1 MKNLV
6 IVESPSKSKT
16 IEKYLGGDYHVVS
29 SKGHIRDLATSGKGG
44 LGIDVENDF
53 ELTYKVS
60 SDKRAVVKELKDLA
74 KKSDHVYL
82 ASDPDRE
89 GEAIAWH
96 LANVLDLNMEEENR
110 IIFNEIT
117 KHAVVEAFEH
127 PRTIDQD
134 LVKSQEA
141 RRMLDRIIGFKL
153 SKLLQSKIK
162 SKSAGRVQS
171 VALRLIVERENE
183 IRAFKSEEYWT
194 LAANIEKDGKTFS
207 ASLNKI
213 DGKKADLKTQEE
225 VNAVIERCCHDFI
238 VSSIEKK
245 VRKKEARMPFITS
258 TLQQEAST
266 KLGFGA
272 KKTMQIAQ
280 KLYEGLPLAG
290 GVSEGL
296 ISYMRTDSTRL
307 SDQFVKDAESYIEE
321 TYGKDYKGRA
331 RQKNS
336 ENAQD
341 AHEAIRPTSILNTP
355 ARVKEY
361 LTNDQYKLYK
371 LIYARTLASL
381 MAPSKSNVVN
391 VQIVS
396 DGCEF
401 SANGSILTF
410 DGYLKI
416 YSDYET
422 VKDEMLPIMEE
433 QETLKDVELEGK
445 QHFTE
450 PPLRY
455 SEARLI
461 KDLEEKGIGRPSTY
475 AIIIDTLQA
484 RGYVSLERPSE
495 GSKTKVFIPSEQ
507 GELTDTKLQEFFSGI
522 INVSYT
528 ANMEHHLDEIAA
540 GERNN
545 IEEVRTF
552 YNEFEPLLQN
562 AYENMEK
569 KELERTGEKC
579 PDCGNDLVYRIGRFG
594 KFISCINF
602 PECRY
607 TKGEDEDENAVE
619 EVCPKCGS
627 KMVTKK
633 GRYGSFLA
641 CSNYPECKYIK
652 SNKTKEEPEPT
663 GEMCPDC
670 GHELVRR
677 KSRFGTTF
685 IGCSNYPKCRYIK
698 KEPKKEK
705 AEGDDKAAPKKKAAA
720 KKTTKKVVKKAVK
733 KSVKKAVEAEAEGS
747 ES

>member
-1 MKNLV
+1 
-6 IVESPSKSKT
+6 
-16 IEKYLGGDYHVVS
+16 
-29 SKGHIRDLATSGKGG
+29 
-44 LGIDVENDF
+44 
-53 ELTYKVS
+53 
-60 SDKRAVVKELKDLA
+60 
-74 KKSDHVYL
+74 
-82 ASDPDRE
+82 
-89 GEAIAWH
+89 
-96 LANVLDLNMEEENR
+96 MEEENR

-685 IGCSNYPKCRYIK
+685 VGCSNYPKCRYIK

-733 KSVKKAVEAEAEGS
+733 KPVKKAVEAEAEGS

>member
-29 SKGHIRDLATSGKGG
+29 SKGHIRDLATTGKGG
-44 LGIDVENDF
+44 LGIDVEHDF
-53 ELTYKVS
+53 EPTYKIS

-74 KKSDHVYL
+74 KKSEHVFL

-96 LANVLDLNMEEENR
+96 LANVLELDMEEENR
-110 IIFNEIT
+110 IIFHEIT
-117 KHAVVEAFEH
+117 KNAVTEAFQH

-134 LVKSQEA
+134 LVKSQET

-194 LAANIEKDGKTFS
+194 LAANIEKNGKQFS
-207 ASLNKI
+207 ASLNKV
-213 DGKKADLKTQEE
+213 DGKKAELKTQAD
-225 VNAVIERCCHDFI
+225 VDAIIERCAAFV
-238 VSSIEKK
+238 VSAIEKK

-266 KLGFGA
+266 KLNFGA

-280 KLYEGLPLAG
+280 KLYEGLPLAD

-307 SDQFVKDAESYIEE
+307 SDVFVKDAESYIEE
-321 TYGKDYKGRA
+321 VYGKEYKGRA
-331 RQKNS
+331 RQKNN

-341 AHEAIRPTSILNTP
+341 AHEAIRPTSVFNTP
-355 ARVKEY
+355 EKVKPY

-381 MAPSKSNVVN
+381 MAPSKSDVVN
-391 VQIVS
+391 AQIVS
-396 DGCEF
+396 NGCEF

-410 DGYLKI
+410 DGYLKV
-416 YSDYET
+416 YHDYET
-422 VKDEMLPIMEE
+422 VKDEMLPPLQE
-433 QETLKDVELEGK
+433 QEQLKDVELEGK

-461 KDLEEKGIGRPSTY
+461 KEMEEKGIGRPSTY

-507 GELTDTKLQEFFSGI
+507 GELTDAKLQEFFKDI

-528 ANMEHHLDEIAA
+528 AGMEHHLDEIAA
-540 GERNN
+540 GKRNN

-552 YNEFEPLLQN
+552 YNEFEPLLEN
-562 AYENMEK
+562 AYEHMEK
-569 KELERTGEKC
+569 KELERTGETC
-579 PDCGNDLVYRIGRFG
+579 PECGSELVYRIGGYG
-594 KFISCINF
+594 KFVSCINF
-602 PECRY
+602 PTCRY
-607 TKGEDEDENAVE
+607 TKSENEEENTESE

-627 KMVTKK
+627 KMVMKK

-641 CSNYPECKYIK
+641 CSNYPDCKYIK
-652 SNKTKEEPEPT
+652 SNKPKEEPVPT
-663 GEMCPDC
+663 GEMCPEC
-670 GHELVRR
+670 GHELVQR

-698 KEPKKEK
+698 KEPKKKKSDE
-705 AEGDDKAAPKKKAAA
+705 ETTDKKKVAPKKTA
-720 KKTTKKVVKKAVK
+720 KKVVKKTVK
-733 KSVKKAVEAEAEGS
+733 KKATEVEAE
-747 ES
+747 

>member
-53 ELTYKVS
+53 EPTYKVS

-194 LAANIEKDGKTFS
+194 LAANIEKDGKMFN

-733 KSVKKAVEAEAEGS
+733 KPVKKAVEAEAEGS

>member
-29 SKGHIRDLATSGKGG
+29 SKGHIRDLATTGKGG
-44 LGIDVENDF
+44 LGIDVEHDF
-53 ELTYKVS
+53 EPTYKIS

-74 KKSDHVYL
+74 KKSEHVFL

-96 LANVLDLNMEEENR
+96 LANVLELDMEEENR
-110 IIFNEIT
+110 IIFHEIT
-117 KHAVVEAFEH
+117 KNAVTEAFQH

-134 LVKSQEA
+134 LVKSQET

-194 LAANIEKDGKTFS
+194 LAANIEKNGKQFS
-207 ASLNKI
+207 ASLNKV
-213 DGKKADLKTQEE
+213 DGKKAELKTQAD
-225 VNAVIERCCHDFI
+225 VDAIIERCAAFV
-238 VSSIEKK
+238 VSAIEKK
-245 VRKKEARMPFITS
+245 FRKKEARMPFITS

-266 KLGFGA
+266 KLNFGA

-280 KLYEGLPLAG
+280 KLYEGLPLAD

-307 SDQFVKDAESYIEE
+307 SDVFVKDAESYIEE
-321 TYGKDYKGRA
+321 VYGKEYKGRA
-331 RQKNS
+331 RQKNN

-341 AHEAIRPTSILNTP
+341 AHEAIRPTSVFNTP
-355 ARVKEY
+355 EKVKPY

-381 MAPSKSNVVN
+381 MAPSKSDVVN
-391 VQIVS
+391 AQIVS
-396 DGCEF
+396 NGCEF

-410 DGYLKI
+410 DGYLKV
-416 YSDYET
+416 YHDYET
-422 VKDEMLPIMEE
+422 VKDEMLPPLQE
-433 QETLKDVELEGK
+433 QEQLKDVELEGK

-461 KDLEEKGIGRPSTY
+461 KEMEEKGIGRPSTY

-507 GELTDTKLQEFFSGI
+507 GELTDAKLQEFFKDI

-528 ANMEHHLDEIAA
+528 AGMEHHLDEIAA
-540 GERNN
+540 GKRNN

-552 YNEFEPLLQN
+552 YNEFEPLLEN
-562 AYENMEK
+562 AYEHMEK
-569 KELERTGEKC
+569 KELERTGETC
-579 PDCGNDLVYRIGRFG
+579 PECGSELVYRIGRYG
-594 KFISCINF
+594 KFVSCINF
-602 PECRY
+602 PTCRY
-607 TKGEDEDENAVE
+607 TKSENEEENTESE

-627 KMVTKK
+627 KMVMKK

-641 CSNYPECKYIK
+641 CSNYPDCKYIK
-652 SNKTKEEPEPT
+652 SNKPKEEPVPT
-663 GEMCPDC
+663 GEMCPEC
-670 GHELVRR
+670 GHELVQR

-698 KEPKKEK
+698 KEPKKKKSDEETTDK
-705 AEGDDKAAPKKKAAA
+705 KKAAPKKTA
-720 KKTTKKVVKKAVK
+720 KKVVKKTVK
-733 KSVKKAVEAEAEGS
+733 KKATEVEAE
-747 ES
+747 

>member
-53 ELTYKVS
+53 EPTYKVS

-371 LIYARTLASL
+371 LVYARTLASL

>member
-53 ELTYKVS
+53 EPTYKVS
-60 SDKRAVVKELKDLA
+60 SDKRADVKELKDLA

>member
-29 SKGHIRDLATSGKGG
+29 SKGHIRDLATTGKGD
-44 LGIDVENDF
+44 LGIDVEHDF
-53 ELTYKVS
+53 EPTYKIS

-74 KKSDHVYL
+74 KKSEHVFL

-96 LANVLDLNMEEENR
+96 LANVLELDMEEENR
-110 IIFNEIT
+110 IIFHEIT
-117 KHAVVEAFEH
+117 KNAVTEAFQH

-134 LVKSQEA
+134 LVKSQET

-194 LAANIEKDGKTFS
+194 LAANIEKNGKQFS
-207 ASLNKI
+207 ASLNKV
-213 DGKKADLKTQEE
+213 DGKKAELKTQAD
-225 VNAVIERCCHDFI
+225 VDAIIERCAAFV
-238 VSSIEKK
+238 VSAIEKK

-266 KLGFGA
+266 KLNFGA

-280 KLYEGLPLAG
+280 KLYEGLPLAD

-307 SDQFVKDAESYIEE
+307 SDVFVKDAESYIEE
-321 TYGKDYKGRA
+321 VYGKEYKGRA
-331 RQKNS
+331 RQKNN

-341 AHEAIRPTSILNTP
+341 AHEAIRPTSVFNTP
-355 ARVKEY
+355 EKVKPY

-381 MAPSKSNVVN
+381 MAPSKSDVVN
-391 VQIVS
+391 AQIVS
-396 DGCEF
+396 NGCEF

-410 DGYLKI
+410 DGYLKV
-416 YSDYET
+416 YHDYET
-422 VKDEMLPIMEE
+422 VKDEMLPPLQE
-433 QETLKDVELEGK
+433 QEQLKDVELEGK

-461 KDLEEKGIGRPSTY
+461 KEMEEKGIGRPSTY

-507 GELTDTKLQEFFSGI
+507 GELTDAKLQEFFKDI

-528 ANMEHHLDEIAA
+528 AGMEHHLDEIAA
-540 GERNN
+540 GKRNN

-552 YNEFEPLLQN
+552 YNEFEPLLEN
-562 AYENMEK
+562 AYEHMEK
-569 KELERTGEKC
+569 KELERTGETC
-579 PDCGNDLVYRIGRFG
+579 PECGSELVYRIGRYG
-594 KFISCINF
+594 KFVSCINF
-602 PECRY
+602 PTCRY
-607 TKGEDEDENAVE
+607 TKSENEEENTESE

-627 KMVTKK
+627 KMVMKK

-641 CSNYPECKYIK
+641 CSNYPDCKYIK
-652 SNKTKEEPEPT
+652 SNKPKEEPVPT
-663 GEMCPDC
+663 GEMCPEC
-670 GHELVRR
+670 GHELVQR

-698 KEPKKEK
+698 KEPKKKKSDEETTDK
-705 AEGDDKAAPKKKAAA
+705 KKAAPKKTA
-720 KKTTKKVVKKAVK
+720 KKVVKKTVK
-733 KSVKKAVEAEAEGS
+733 KKATEVEAE
-747 ES
+747 

>member
-29 SKGHIRDLATSGKGG
+29 SKGHIRDLATTGKGG
-44 LGIDVENDF
+44 LGIDVEHDF
-53 ELTYKVS
+53 EPTYKIS

-74 KKSDHVYL
+74 KKSEHVFL

-96 LANVLDLNMEEENR
+96 LANVLELDMEEENR
-110 IIFNEIT
+110 IIFHEIT
-117 KHAVVEAFEH
+117 KNAVTEAFQH

-134 LVKSQEA
+134 LVKSQET

-194 LAANIEKDGKTFS
+194 LAANIEKNGKQFS
-207 ASLNKI
+207 ASLNKV
-213 DGKKADLKTQEE
+213 DGKKAELKTQAD
-225 VNAVIERCCHDFI
+225 VDAIIERCAAFV
-238 VSSIEKK
+238 VSAIEKK

-266 KLGFGA
+266 KLNFGA

-280 KLYEGLPLAG
+280 KLYEGLPLAD

-307 SDQFVKDAESYIEE
+307 SDVFVKDAESYIEE
-321 TYGKDYKGRA
+321 VYGKEYKGRA
-331 RQKNS
+331 RQKNN

-341 AHEAIRPTSILNTP
+341 AHEAIRPTSVFNTP
-355 ARVKEY
+355 EKVKPY

-381 MAPSKSNVVN
+381 MAPSKSDVVN
-391 VQIVS
+391 AQIVS
-396 DGCEF
+396 NGCEF

-410 DGYLKI
+410 DGYLKV
-416 YSDYET
+416 YHDYET
-422 VKDEMLPIMEE
+422 VKDEMLPPLQE
-433 QETLKDVELEGK
+433 QEQLKDVELEGK

-461 KDLEEKGIGRPSTY
+461 KEMEEKGIGRPSTY

-507 GELTDTKLQEFFSGI
+507 GELTDAKLQEFFKDI

-528 ANMEHHLDEIAA
+528 AGMEHHLDEIAA
-540 GERNN
+540 GKRNN

-552 YNEFEPLLQN
+552 YNEFEPLLEN
-562 AYENMEK
+562 AYEHMEK
-569 KELERTGEKC
+569 KKLERTGETC
-579 PDCGNDLVYRIGRFG
+579 PECGSELVYRIGRYG
-594 KFISCINF
+594 KFVSCINF
-602 PECRY
+602 PTCRY
-607 TKGEDEDENAVE
+607 TKSENEEENTESE

-627 KMVTKK
+627 KMVMKK

-641 CSNYPECKYIK
+641 CSNYPDCKYIK
-652 SNKTKEEPEPT
+652 SNKPKEEPVPT
-663 GEMCPDC
+663 GEMCPEC
-670 GHELVRR
+670 GHELVQR

-698 KEPKKEK
+698 KEPKKKKSDEETTDK
-705 AEGDDKAAPKKKAAA
+705 KKAAPKKTA
-720 KKTTKKVVKKAVK
+720 KKVVKKTVK
-733 KSVKKAVEAEAEGS
+733 KKATEVEAE
-747 ES
+747 